1 MCSVTLRV
9 VGQGEK
15 ADARGPGPGAEHGD
29 PVRVSTEG
37 GDVLLDPAQGLD
49 LVQQAVV
56 PLGRLVSR
64 AQEACQRGIQFRL
77 GSSCAFQPVCPLQK
91 DQCQP
96 VTVDNFNL
104 VFEQR

>member
-56 PLGRLVSR
+56 PLGRLVPG
-64 AQEACQRGIQFRL
+64 AQEPWRHNPPGGLSQWESRQA
-77 GSSCAFQPVCPLQK
+77 
-91 DQCQP
+91 
-96 VTVDNFNL
+96 
-104 VFEQR
+104 